1 MAQRLLKV
9 IVQSSERERLAA
21 ILEEYGRE
29 AEWFGQ
35 EGRDVV
41 AVEALIPAEGMEPML
56 DAVESAFQGREP
68 FRMILLPVEAAF
80 PRPEEEGPKSDREG
94 DEADAE
100 EAADGEDRRG
110 QKTRAPGR
118 PPESEGAGRL
128 AEAGSAG
135 EDGDQEREAV
145 EAEKEGPA
153 RISREELYSDV
164 TDISGLSTYY
174 LVMVGLST
182 VVASVGILRDNP
194 AVIVG
199 AMVIAPLLGPNMA
212 LALATTLGDVSL
224 GREAI
229 GSTSAGVAVTLAVS
243 MAWGMVAS
251 VDPGGPA
258 ILQLTT
264 VGYGELFLALAAGS
278 AGVLSI
284 TRGTATALVGVMVAV
299 ALLPPLVA
307 CGLLLGAGELAL
319 AGDAAVLVAANVI
332 CVNLA
337 GVVTFL
343 ARGVRPRR
351 WWEADR
357 ARKATRIAIGLWV
370 LLLVG
375 LVLVIARAGGG

>member
-1 MAQRLLKV
+1 MAQRLLRV
-9 IVQSSERERLAA
+9 IVQSSERERLVA

-56 DAVESAFQGREP
+56 DAVESAFQGRER
-68 FRMILLPVEAAF
+68 FRMILVPVEAAF
-80 PRPEEEGPKSDREG
+80 PRPEEEGPKADRED
-94 DEADAE
+94 DEAEAE
-100 EAADGEDRRG
+100 EEADGEDGRG
-110 QKTRAPGR
+110 EETRAPGQ
-118 PPESEGAGRL
+118 PPESE
-128 AEAGSAG
+128 
-135 EDGDQEREAV
+135 AV
-145 EAEKEGPA
+145 EPEKEGPA

-258 ILQLTT
+258 ILQLTA

-319 AGDAAVLVAANVI
+319 AGDAAVLVGANVI

-343 ARGVRPRR
+343 AQGVRPRR

-357 ARKATRIAIGLWV
+357 ARTATRIAIGLWV